1 MLSLAN
7 RTRTEGA
14 MPQAKSTDRLAIWT
28 PVLVHGASNVALPR
42 TLVFLPN
49 RVGLP
54 RSRVDRD
61 RPRDRPVDIERREGH
76 AERQVFHYLCDRPVD
91 TQRREG
97 HAER

>member
-1 MLSLAN
+1 MLIRVEVGTAAS
-7 RTRTEGA
+7 RPDGV
-14 MPQAKSTDRLAIWT
+14 QSTGVN

-76 AERQVFHYLCDRPVD
+76 AERQVFH
-91 TQRREG
+91 
-97 HAER
+97 